1 MTDVSIPFIPIASTP
16 EMRARLRELA
26 TPPRDDFDR
35 AVNIV
40 VDDFNRL
47 YRVYEELR
55 RSAIG

>member
-1 MTDVSIPFIPIASTP
+1 MGVSKPFVPIASTP

-40 VDDFNRL
+40 VDDFDRL
-47 YRVYEELR
+47 YRAYEELR
-55 RSAIG
+55 RLEIWE